1 MRIRSESKICGL
13 PALQIREGL
22 RRVARTRTTDIE
34 YLSRCFRI
42 SLRRARTLVK
52 DLIAQGLLEPE
63 ETGPV
68 KGARYRITRAG
79 RILSLAT
86 AAAPISRATAD
97 RKVAEF
103 LERVRLV
110 NDDERYLYR
119 VRRVVVFGSY
129 LTDQPS
135 INDVDLAVELERRV
149 TDPTLF
155 MTKTMERV
163 VEAERAGRSFASY
176 FAQLIWPHTEV
187 LLKLKAR
194 SRSISLHSTDDPVLE
209 SAASRQIFNDDE
221 VRGT

>member
-1 MRIRSESKICGL
+1 M
-13 PALQIREGL
+13 
-22 RRVARTRTTDIE
+22 ARTRAADIE
-34 YLSRCFRI
+34 YLSRCFRT
-42 SLRRARTLVK
+42 SLWRTRRLVK
-52 DLIAQGLLEPE
+52 DLIVEGLLEPD

-68 KGARYRITRAG
+68 EFARYRISRAG
-79 RILSLAT
+79 RRLSLAT

-97 RKVAEF
+97 REVAEF

-119 VRRVVVFGSY
+119 VRRVIVFGSY

-149 TDPTLF
+149 TDPALF
-155 MTKTMERV
+155 MTKTIERV

-194 SRSISLHSTDDPVLE
+194 SRSISLHSTDDPVLG
-209 SAASRQIFNDDE
+209 SAASREIFHEDE
-221 VRGT
+221 VGGT